1 MTDVRIYQPA
11 KNAMQSGRANS
22 RKWVL
27 EFEPAAA
34 KEIDPLMG
42 WTGSADTRS
51 QVRMAFD
58 SKEDALAFAG
68 KKGYS
73 VRLHEPRARRVRP
86 KSYSDNFR
94 FDRVE

>member
-1 MTDVRIYQPA
+1 MTEVRIYQPA

-27 EFEPAAA
+27 EFEPQAA

-42 WTGSADTRS
+42 WTGSADPGA

-58 SKEDALAFAG
+58 TREDAVAFAER
-68 KKGYS
+68 KGFS
-73 VRLHEPRARRVRP
+73 VRLHEPKARRVQA
-86 KSYSDNFR
+86 KSYSDNFK

>member
-11 KNAMQSGRANS
+11 KNAMQSGRANTK
-22 RKWVL
+22 KWVL
-27 EFEPAAA
+27 EFELAAA
-34 KEIDPLMG
+34 KKIDTLMG
-42 WTGSADTRS
+42 WTGSADAGS

-58 SKEDALAFAG
+58 SKEDAVAFAG
-68 KKGYS
+68 KQGYS
-73 VRLHEPRARRVRP
+73 VCLQESRARRVRP

>member
-1 MTDVRIYQPA
+1 MTEVRIYRPA
-11 KNAMQSGRANS
+11 KNAMQSGRANT

-51 QVRMAFD
+51 QVRMTFD
-58 SKEDALAFAG
+58 SKEDAVAFAER
-68 KKGYS
+68 KGFTVNLHDPQAPS
-73 VRLHEPRARRVRP
+73 VRA

-94 FDRVE
+94 YDRVT

>member
-11 KNAMQSGRANS
+11 KNAMQSGRANT
-22 RKWVL
+22 RKWLL

-58 SKEDALAFAG
+58 SKEEAVAFAE
-68 KKGYS
+68 KKGYF
-73 VRLHEPRARRVRP
+73 VRLHEPRTRRVRP
-86 KSYSDNFR
+86 KSYSDNFKY
-94 FDRVE
+94 DRVE